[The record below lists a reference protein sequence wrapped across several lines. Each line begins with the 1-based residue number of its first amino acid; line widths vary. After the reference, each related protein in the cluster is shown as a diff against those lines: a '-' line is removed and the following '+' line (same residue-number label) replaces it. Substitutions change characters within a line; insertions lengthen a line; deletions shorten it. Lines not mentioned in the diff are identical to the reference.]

1 MKLRFYHPLDMK
13 VRHSRNVLPSPITV
27 VGNKETKSD
36 TSSLAC
42 GPMPNVMAA
51 LLNLGG
57 TLGSMPQRRANLLKL
72 AWVPQTNEMISG
84 ASGPKFTIL

>member
-1 MKLRFYHPLDMK
+1 MRHKCKLMKLRFYYSLDMK
-13 VRHSRNVLPSPITV
+13 VRHSGNVLPSPITV
-27 VGNKETKSD
+27 VGNKKTKSN

-57 TLGSMPQRRANLLKL
+57 TLGSMPQSL
-72 AWVPQTNEMISG
+72 ADTHYQSAMQ
-84 ASGPKFTIL
+84 